1 MYLIENGKLFKVQT
15 DVFETRKEA
24 LAVSEKLKAAGL
36 ANYVLKTERW
46 VIPGEKD
53 TPDIPITMP
62 EVPGTETPALPEE
75 SEKKTLS
82 ALAREVIEGKWGN
95 GKERKER
102 LTEAGY
108 DYGKVQS
115 KVNEMLR

>member
-1 MYLIENGKLFKVQT
+1 
-15 DVFETRKEA
+15 
-24 LAVSEKLKAAGL
+24 
-36 ANYVLKTERW
+36 
-46 VIPGEKD
+46 VIPGDDETSD
-53 TPDIPITMP
+53 VPITMP
-62 EVPGTETPALPEE
+62 ETSGSETPVLPEE
-75 SEKKTLS
+75 SEKKTLNV
-82 ALAREVIEGKWGN
+82 LAREVIEGKWGN